1 LGFPVRS
8 PAAPGL
14 PFAKPSQKGKI
25 TMTIR
30 DLIPWNRGRDVAVH
44 RGENANPL
52 LTLHREMN
60 RVFDDVF
67 RGFDVAPFGPRSRP
81 LIEPLMGWTG
91 CDDTLSQVEL
101 TFPSAAAAIAY
112 ARRQGLR
119 YLLQG
124 EENPDARPG
133 SNAKATNARSSSS
146 DVWPWRLEWVERTLG
161 LRGDQNES
169 GPVRG
174 PAAYYASPQD
184 VLVDHELSP
193 AQKRDVL
200 RRWALDAYLIE
211 LALFNGEPQSEP
223 SRLDEVIEALFDLDE
238 RQASTSAHRTRATG
252 PDCEGRAA

>member
-1 LGFPVRS
+1 MLQETNSAQECWTERDGAPRRASTRSVFPDDALAVIYKPVRS
-8 PAAPGL
+8 AMT
-14 PFAKPSQKGKI
+14 SGKAR
-25 TMTIR
+25 TR
-30 DLIPWNRGRDVAVH
+30 DWKLRF
-44 RGENANPL
+44 E
-52 LTLHREMN
+52 
-60 RVFDDVF
+60 
-67 RGFDVAPFGPRSRP
+67 PRSRP